1 MSKYHYFILYKPYGV
16 LSQFTREHPDHRVLA
31 DLYDFPRD
39 VYAVGRLDKDSEGLL
54 LLTNDKTLNQRLL
67 DPTQGHKR
75 TYWAQV
81 EGEVEE
87 NALQQLRQGVDIRIK
102 KKDYHTRPAKA
113 RRLHL
118 APGLPERD
126 PPIRYRKNVPESWL
140 ELQLTEGKN
149 RQVRRMCAAV
159 GFPVLRL
166 VRVAIGQ
173 LTLGDLK
180 AGGVKTLPRQLIFQ
194 QLGLVL

>member
-1 MSKYHYFILYKPYGV
+1 MSKHNYFILYKPYGV
-16 LSQFTREHPDHRVLA
+16 LSQFTREHPDHRVLG
-31 DLYDFPRD
+31 DLYGFPRD

-67 DPTQGHKR
+67 DPQQGHQR

-81 EGEVEE
+81 EGDIDE

-102 KKDYHTRPAKA
+102 KKDYRTHPAKA
-113 RRLHL
+113 RRLVSS
-118 APGLPERD
+118 PDLPERD
-126 PPIRYRKNVPESWL
+126 PPIRYRKNVPDSWL

-173 LTLGDLK
+173 LTLGGLK
-180 AGGVKTLPRQLIFQ
+180 AGEVKAIPSEPLMRQLN
-194 QLGLVL
+194 LNY

>member
-16 LSQFTREHPDHRVLA
+16 LSQFTREHPGHRVLG

-67 DPTQGHKR
+67 APQQGHQR

-81 EGEVEE
+81 EGDIDE

-113 RRLHL
+113 RRLSA
-118 APGLPERD
+118 APDLPERD

-173 LTLGDLK
+173 LTLGGLK
-180 AGGVKTLPRQLIFQ
+180 TGEVKALPRKLVFQ

>member
-16 LSQFTREHPDHRVLA
+16 LSQFTREHPDHRVLG

-67 DPTQGHKR
+67 EPKQGHKR

-81 EGEVEE
+81 EGDIDE
-87 NALQQLRQGVDIRIK
+87 NALQQLRQGVNIRIK

-113 RRLHL
+113 RRLAS
-118 APGLPERD
+118 APHLPERD
-126 PPIRYRKNVPESWL
+126 PPIRYRKNIPESWL

-180 AGGVKTLPRQLIFQ
+180 AGEVKALPSKLVFQ
-194 QLGLVL
+194 QLGLLS